1 MIPASMTPTAPA
13 AVLSGFDRREIGL
26 RTGVTLEYVRHGDPT
41 GVPVIFLHGIT
52 DSWRSFEW
60 MLPQLAPGI
69 DAYAVSLRGHG
80 GSGRPTHGYA
90 PADFARDVDAFM
102 DAVGLPSAIVA
113 GHSMGSA
120 VALRFALEYP
130 YRTRALVLIGAVAA
144 WAANPAASEV
154 MAAVAAFEHVDPAFA
169 RDFQLSTIATAVPPE
184 LIEIAVEESLRVPL
198 HVWKGAFA
206 GLASADVRRELH
218 KIAVPTLLI
227 WGARETFATRAEQE
241 ELVLGVR
248 GARLLVYELAGHAVH
263 WDEPARVARDVAAFA
278 GRLRK

>member
-1 MIPASMTPTAPA
+1 
-13 AVLSGFDRREIGL
+13 
-26 RTGVTLEYVRHGDPT
+26 
-41 GVPVIFLHGIT
+41 
-52 DSWRSFEW
+52 
-60 MLPQLAPGI
+60 
-69 DAYAVSLRGHG
+69 
-80 GSGRPTHGYA
+80 
-90 PADFARDVDAFM
+90 
-102 DAVGLPSAIVA
+102 
-113 GHSMGSA
+113 
-120 VALRFALEYP
+120 
-130 YRTRALVLIGAVAA
+130 
-144 WAANPAASEV
+144 

-169 RDFQLSTIATAVPPE
+169 REFQLSTVATAVPPE
-184 LIEIAVEESLRVPL
+184 LIETAVEESLRVPL

-278 GRLRK
+278 GRLRR